1 MLNTALIIGL
11 GAVCLIMTVIALVF
25 GVIALANNKP
35 AKFLW
40 LTVFLSS
47 LVGLIVCIFIV
58 VRKAVHAVENFAENT
73 AEQFDTYADSM
84 SGGLE
89 APSKDK
95 HEINPSSTQIK
106 VLKSYLPATILNNE
120 LEEFY
125 TYAGFK
131 DYYRFPLRYPFSIH
145 CMYSKT
151 NGELYNEVNVTRFDE
166 NDNGENFS
174 GISNINKIAF
184 DKNYLLIEQ
193 EVSSTRTDK
202 NILHY
207 LLFDFETEKKE
218 ELPNFQKLL
227 QSAKEKGY
235 TGPDSLMTLTQY
247 HQLF

>member
-1 MLNTALIIGL
+1 MLNTALLIGL
-11 GAVCLIMTVIALVF
+11 GALCLIMTVVALIF
-25 GVIALANNKP
+25 GVVALANNKP

-40 LTVFLSS
+40 LTVFLTS
-47 LVGLIVCIFIV
+47 LIGLVVCIFIV

-73 AEQFDTYADSM
+73 AEQFDTYADGMNDGLKSSSM
-84 SGGLE
+84 
-89 APSKDK
+89 DK
-95 HEINPSSTQIK
+95 HEINPSSAQIK

-120 LEEFY
+120 PEEFY

-151 NGELYNEVNVTRFDE
+151 DGELYNEVNVTRFDE
-166 NDNGENFS
+166 NDNGEIYS
-174 GISNINKIAF
+174 GLSNIHKIAF
-184 DKNYLLIEQ
+184 DKSFLLIEQ

-202 NILHY
+202 MINHYIL
-207 LLFDFETEKKE
+207 FNFETEKKE
-218 ELPNFQKLL
+218 EAPSLSKLF

-235 TGPDSLMTLTQY
+235 TGPDTLMTLAQY